1 MNIEK
6 GTLIAGEPHPACY
19 IARVYIE
26 QNMTPDVIEAFS
38 SCAIEGNR
46 MAEISMV
53 TWNRLQN
60 KEPVSDRYLMGLAWS
75 VFEIKSNISSL

>member
-1 MNIEK
+1 MTIEK
-6 GTLIAGEPHPACY
+6 GTLKEGEPHPAYY

-26 QNMTPDVIEAFS
+26 QNMTPEIIEAFS
-38 SCAIEGNR
+38 SCSIKGNR

-75 VFEIKSNISSL
+75 IFEIKSNTSSL